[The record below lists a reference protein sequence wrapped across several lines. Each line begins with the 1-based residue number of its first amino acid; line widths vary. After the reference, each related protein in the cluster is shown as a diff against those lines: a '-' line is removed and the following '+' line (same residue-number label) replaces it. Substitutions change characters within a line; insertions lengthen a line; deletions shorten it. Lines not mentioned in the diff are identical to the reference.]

1 MQTTAKHTRL
11 QFPFTPPVTLQPDRH
26 TVKRVQQRP
35 PQPFTPYWVPARRF
49 LGVLVRGVFER
60 LFQRRRKTLEPLC
73 DLCGTDGKVLGA
85 GCFGAV
91 IFVGLK
97 IRVHVQQRLRKGTV
111 QCFQGSVDGRSTVGA
126 FV

>member
-11 QFPFTPPVTLQPDRH
+11 QFPFTPPITLQPDRH

-49 LGVLVRGVFER
+49 LGVFVRGVFER

-111 QCFQGSVDGRSTVGA
+111 QCFQGSIDGRSTVGA